1 MFIHTSQQKYQNLT
15 LCDTGQQQSTHYSGR
30 EDVTT
35 SVSSRLKGEEGEG
48 GIVGNGGEGKI
59 YGVGEGGRVE
69 GEGGERRM
77 GVRDSRSQGSSVV
90 EGGRGMRRE
99 DSCDVS
105 IRLTRATPERLFRDE
120 GEIEGQGE
128 EEREGCEERERAV
141 EKEEVNGE
149 ETEAE
154 KSLGLLPDRGA
165 EFVDNSD
172 DDDDS
177 HTTGSS
183 TSCNTPDPTG
193 RVGDLT
199 PTNRVTPAYSDP
211 KLFDRHQKL
220 LVQERDERPASCPP
234 PPVDHTKNI
243 GENLERER
251 EDSPGFQATSEL
263 NNEGGA
269 PPNEVEGGAGPVE
282 GLPHTLQN
290 GAVEEVRD
298 SSFDTLPELT
308 GLRDTPQF
316 KALGPGEGGGGGGG
330 EGGEE
335 VRLVIAPNMVQV
347 VSADGSKVI
356 LRRTIRSIACCTQ
369 VKHYDVWKCSE
380 SCFLEPKHHF
390 QDWLCIRDE
399 RMV

>member
-1 MFIHTSQQKYQNLT
+1 M
-15 LCDTGQQQSTHYSGR
+15 
-30 EDVTT
+30 
-35 SVSSRLKGEEGEG
+35 KGEEGEG
-48 GIVGNGGEGKI
+48 GILGNGGEGRI

-69 GEGGERRM
+69 GEGGQVEGEGGQVEGGRVEGEGERVQGEGGRVE
-77 GVRDSRSQGSSVV
+77 GGRVEGEGGRVQGEGGIEVRESRSQDSSVA

-105 IRLTRATPERLFRDE
+105 IRLTRATPEKLFRDE

-128 EEREGCEERERAV
+128 EETEGGEEGERAV
-141 EKEEVNGE
+141 EKEEVEGG
-149 ETEAE
+149 ETEVE
-154 KSLGLLPDRGA
+154 KLLTLLPDGGA
-165 EFVDNSD
+165 EFVYNSD
-172 DDDDS
+172 NDDDS

-199 PTNRVTPAYSDP
+199 PTNGVTPAYSDP
-211 KLFDRHQKL
+211 KLFDGHQRL
-220 LVQERDERPASCPP
+220 LVQEREERPASCPP

-243 GENLERER
+243 GDNPEREK
-251 EDSPGFQATSEL
+251 EDGPGFQATSEL
-263 NNEGGA
+263 NNEGGT
-269 PPNEVEGGAGPVE
+269 PPYEVEGGARPVD

-290 GAVEEVRD
+290 GAMEEVD

-308 GLRDTPQF
+308 SLRDTPQF
-316 KALGPGEGGGGGGG
+316 KALGRPGSGEGGGGGG

-369 VKHYDVWKCSE
+369 VKHYDVWKM
-380 SCFLEPKHHF
+380 
-390 QDWLCIRDE
+390 Q
-399 RMV
+399 